1 MKIRAWAKNVVSV
14 AVTMRLQ

>member
-1 MKIRAWAKNVVSV
+1 MKIRAWEKNVVSV